1 MSEED
6 RISEAVEDIEGLA
19 RILDRAAEQEF
30 YYFAGLGAGPVYRAA
45 SKKLKEVAREF
56 DKGTAPEYQK
66 DW

>member
-19 RILDRAAEQEF
+19 RILDRAAQQEF
-30 YYFAGLGAGPVYRAA
+30 YWWAGLGAGPVYRKA

-56 DKGTAPEYQK
+56 EEK
-66 DW
+66 